1 MVRGTANL
9 PAGLGKTIKTAVLCS
24 AEEWEELQN
33 LKIKVDYHLTDAK
46 NKNVKFIRYSLIKN
60 LFSLRSYLLLLGTYQ
75 R

>member
-46 NKNVKFIRYSLIKN
+46 IKNVKFIRYSLINKN
-60 LFSLRSYLLLLGTYQ
+60 KNWASPI
-75 R
+75 

>member
-46 NKNVKFIRYSLIKN
+46 IKNVKFIRYSLIKN
-60 LFSLRSYLLLLGTYQ
+60 LFSLRSYSLLLGTYQ